1 MDNNLIECNFYLFF
15 LCLFRV
21 KNCVDVDNNDDTS
34 ALFKLQKYT
43 QKRAF
48 TFKKTKTFL
57 LKSDKKV
64 FSPTA
69 AEHDLTE
76 VYKVMSLS
84 SLLHD
89 FIKHLWGQK
98 LYAYFVK
105 LCKNHNKYTFFP
117 SNDYNLLSMHTES
130 PSN

>member
-1 MDNNLIECNFYLFF
+1 MMTHLLSF
-15 LCLFRV
+15 
-21 KNCVDVDNNDDTS
+21 NCR
-34 ALFKLQKYT
+34 KYT
-43 QKRAF
+43 QK
-48 TFKKTKTFL
+48 TCIHLQKKKLKTFL

-64 FSPTA
+64 FPTA
-69 AEHDLTE
+69 AGKLDLTE
-76 VYKVMSLS
+76 VYKVMSVS